1 MIKYL
6 RFGFFIFGIFATT
19 SLIFSQIIPSET
31 EIENTLRE
39 EFSLVDKLTGTW
51 IWIKTKE
58 ALSGKITTPKT
69 TGHNYRIEF
78 TKDSIYRVFKDSI
91 KISDNKYSIEYNTY
105 IKIKGVLIQSATI
118 IGRDTL
124 YLNDVCPDCPGSMYI
139 RKKIN
144 TK

>member
-1 MIKYL
+1 MHNILTYIK
-6 RFGFFIFGIFATT
+6 
-19 SLIFSQIIPSET
+19 
-31 EIENTLRE
+31 
-39 EFSLVDKLTGTW
+39 
-51 IWIKTKE
+51 
-58 ALSGKITTPKT
+58 
-69 TGHNYRIEF
+69 
-78 TKDSIYRVFKDSI
+78 
-91 KISDNKYSIEYNTY
+91 SIEYNTY